1 MARPIIE
8 IDNVIKRFGDF
19 TAVDGV
25 SIDVKEGE
33 IFGLLGPNGAGKTT
47 LINLI
52 LGLLSITSGKI
63 TIDNLDI
70 KHNKDKVKRLIGMM
84 TQETVVESELTARE
98 NLEVFAQ
105 LYHVNKSELNGRVE
119 DSLKDADLIDFAD
132 KKAGTFSGGMKR
144 RLELVKSMV
153 HKPKIIILDEPTT
166 GLDIQNRNHLWEEIK
181 RLSEN
186 GITTI
191 LTTQYLEEA
200 DFLCNRIA
208 IIDHGKIKAIGTA
221 SELKMMVGTGDV
233 VEIISKPD
241 NVEKVAKLLK
251 SLKLSPIV
259 KSEKVSAPMGSDSVK
274 MLNNI
279 TTALQ
284 KNKIAI
290 ISINMHM
297 PTLDDVFLKLTGN
310 QLRDTTGEN
319 VSARSQIM
327 MRR

>member
-1 MARPIIE
+1 MA
-8 IDNVIKRFGDF
+8 KRFGDF
-19 TAVDGV
+19 AAVDGI
-25 SIDVKEGE
+25 SFDVKEGE

-47 LINLI
+47 LINLM
-52 LGLLSITSGKI
+52 LGLLNITSGNI
-63 TIDNLDI
+63 TIDGMDI
-70 KHNKDKVKRLIGMM
+70 ASHKDKVKRLLGMM

-98 NLEVFAQ
+98 NLEIFAQ
-105 LYHVNKSELNGRVE
+105 LYHVDPLELDGRVNA
-119 DSLKDADLIDFAD
+119 SLKDADLTEFAD

-153 HKPKIIILDEPTT
+153 HRPKIIILDEPTT
-166 GLDIQNRNHLWEEIK
+166 GLDIQNRTHLWEEIK
-181 RLSEN
+181 RLASN

-200 DFLCNRIA
+200 DFLCDRIA
-208 IIDHGKIKAIGTA
+208 IIDHWKIKAIGTA

-233 VEIISKPD
+233 VEIISKPE
-241 NVEKVAKLLK
+241 NIEKVAKLLK
-251 SLKLSPIV
+251 GLKLSPII
-259 KSEKVSAPMGSDSVK
+259 KSEKISAPMGGDSVK

-279 TTALQ
+279 TAALQ
-284 KNKIAI
+284 KNKIQI

-310 QLRDTTGEN
+310 QLRDSTGEN